1 MGANA
6 HPGAYRL
13 LSCPTAPR
21 SQNAMS
27 NPDQLNAPAVQ
38 AVRENPSS
46 PHPTVGVAARSD
58 TRPMPMLWRVFS
70 ANAAVLAIAFAALAL
85 SSVTIHSPIRLVE
98 LVILL
103 VGLAVMLLVDLL
115 LLRQVLRP
123 IHRLA
128 RTMEGIDRLHP
139 GQRAVGFDR
148 ASAETLAL
156 AQAFNRMLD
165 RLETERRESSARA
178 LAAQEAERLR
188 IARELH
194 DEIGQTLTAVALRAE
209 HAAGQGGPDRGDLAE
224 LAEVVQQ
231 SLQDVRRISR
241 ELRPEALDELGLVNA
256 LIALCSR
263 VAEQSGL
270 RIQRHLEGGLP
281 ELPPDVELAIY
292 RVAQEALTNAMR
304 HSKATEATVSLSRE
318 NKALML
324 TVSDNGKGL
333 DADLVE
339 GGGLTG
345 MRERA
350 MLIGADLDIESA
362 RGSGV
367 TVTLRLGF
375 DAER

>member
-1 MGANA
+1 
-6 HPGAYRL
+6 
-13 LSCPTAPR
+13 
-21 SQNAMS
+21 MS
-27 NPDQLNAPAVQ
+27 NPDRLDAPTIRALGDDPPPPRVQ
-38 AVRENPSS
+38 DRPVR
-46 PHPTVGVAARSD
+46 ADAR
-58 TRPMPMLWRVFS
+58 PVPMLWRVFA
-70 ANAAVLAIAFAALAL
+70 ANAAVFAIAFAVLAL
-85 SSVTIHSPIRLVE
+85 SPATISSPIRLVE

-103 VGLAVMLLVDLL
+103 VGLLVMLLVDLL
-115 LLRQVLRP
+115 LLRQVLAP

-148 ASAETLAL
+148 ASSETLAL
-156 AQAFNRMLD
+156 AQAFNGMLD

-209 HAAGQGGPDRGDLAE
+209 HAAGQGGPERRDLAE

-256 LIALCSR
+256 LIALCWR

-270 RIQRHLEGGLP
+270 QIHRRLEGGLP
-281 ELPPDVELAIY
+281 ELSPDVELAIY

-304 HSKATEATVSLSRE
+304 HSKATEATVSLYRE
-318 NKALML
+318 NGELVLIVA
-324 TVSDNGKGL
+324 DDGRGL
-333 DADLVE
+333 PEHVTE

-350 MLIGADLDIESA
+350 MLIGAALTINSVP
-362 RGSGV
+362 GTGV
-367 TVTLRLGF
+367 EVTLRLGL
-375 DAER
+375 DGKT